1 MKMMKKRTL
10 IPGTDSKSLAVR
22 MKTDPGDIGDMTV
35 MARKKRRRAK
45 STWCQDLLHR
55 MMRTSS

>member
-1 MKMMKKRTL
+1 MMMKMRTL
-10 IPGTDSKSLAVR
+10 IRGTYSKSLSVK
-22 MKTDPGDIGDMTV
+22 MKTGLGDMIV
-35 MARKKRRRAK
+35 MTRKKRRRRAK